1 MKSHVKLI
9 EVTRNS
15 IVESE
20 HFGSIVIDTHGLGQP
35 EELMY
40 PRSSLKLFQ
49 AASVLALGVELTPE
63 QTAIAAAS
71 HSGEGVHLE
80 VVAGL
85 LRHYGLSPTDL
96 RCTPRL
102 PLGTEPRN
110 VALRQGIAE
119 NSLMSDCSG
128 KHSAFLAACVVNN
141 WPRDGYLDPGH
152 PLQVAIRSSIES
164 WLQIGITITGV
175 DGCGAPVFAMS
186 LMDLARGFALALH
199 SESELGAVAKAMMA
213 HPYLVGGAKR
223 LATEVMQS
231 LPGSIA
237 KDGAEGVFVLAH
249 PKTVVAIK
257 VSDGSIRPHAP
268 IVKRVLTHLGISADL
283 TSQTPLGG
291 GNRVGELRPSAELSD
306 FMSLRLQ

>member
-1 MKSHVKLI
+1 MKNHVKLI

-15 IVESE
+15 LVESE
-20 HFGSIVIDTHGLGQP
+20 HFGSIVINQDGLGKP

-49 AASVLALGVELTPE
+49 AASVLALGVELTTE

-71 HSGEGVHLE
+71 HSGESFHLD
-80 VVAGL
+80 VVTGL
-85 LRHYGLSPTDL
+85 LRRYGLSPTDL
-96 RCTPRL
+96 GCTPRL
-102 PLGTEPRN
+102 PLGSEPRTA
-110 VALRQGIAE
+110 ALQQGIIE

-128 KHSAFLAACVVNN
+128 KHAAFLAACVVND
-141 WPRDGYLDPGH
+141 WPRVGYLDPSH
-152 PLQVAIRSSIES
+152 PLQVAIRSNIES
-164 WLQIGITITGV
+164 WLDISVTVTGV
-175 DGCGAPVFAMS
+175 DGCGAPVVAMS
-186 LMDLARGFALALH
+186 LFDLARGFALALH
-199 SESELGAVAKAMMA
+199 SESELGTVAKAMMG
-213 HPYLVGGAKR
+213 HPELVGGSKR
-223 LATEVMQS
+223 LATEVMKC

-268 IVKRVLTHLGISADL
+268 IGQRVLKHLGIVAELS
-283 TSQTPLGG
+283 TQNPLGG
-291 GNRVGELRPSAELSD
+291 GIQVGELWLTPELSD